1 VLKAAQVPEAFVHV
15 FADGRD
21 TPPTTAVLYLQQL
34 SDFIAK
40 IGYGQIATVQGRY
53 FAMDRD
59 KRWERVQVAYEA
71 LVAGKGDK
79 IEQVAPEALQATVEA
94 RYAAGEKDEF
104 LRPIVVRPEGCV
116 ADGDTLIFFN
126 FRSDRMREITSVFA
140 RCTEEIPS
148 AADAALPLPNCTAP
162 RRKNLMLVQMTQYD
176 ERVVLPTLFPPQ
188 TMTNGLPEWIARH
201 NVAQFHT
208 AETEKYAHVTFFFA
222 GGKEVAYPLEERG
235 LVSSPKVATYDLAPE
250 MSMEGVGQSVI
261 DAIAG
266 GKFPFIMCNLAA
278 PDMVGHTGHYDKAVV
293 ACAACDVVIGKI
305 WEACKKNKSVG
316 QRATTDGC

>member
-1 VLKAAQVPEAFVHV
+1 
-15 FADGRD
+15 
-21 TPPTTAVLYLQQL
+21 
-34 SDFIAK
+34 
-40 IGYGQIATVQGRY
+40 
-53 FAMDRD
+53 
-59 KRWERVQVAYEA
+59 
-71 LVAGKGDK
+71 
-79 IEQVAPEALQATVEA
+79 
-94 RYAAGEKDEF
+94 
-104 LRPIVVRPEGCV
+104 
-116 ADGDTLIFFN
+116 
-126 FRSDRMREITSVFA
+126 
-140 RCTEEIPS
+140 
-148 AADAALPLPNCTAP
+148 
-162 RRKNLMLVQMTQYD
+162 MTQYD

-261 DAIAG
+261 DAISA

-316 QRATTDGC
+316 KHATTDGC